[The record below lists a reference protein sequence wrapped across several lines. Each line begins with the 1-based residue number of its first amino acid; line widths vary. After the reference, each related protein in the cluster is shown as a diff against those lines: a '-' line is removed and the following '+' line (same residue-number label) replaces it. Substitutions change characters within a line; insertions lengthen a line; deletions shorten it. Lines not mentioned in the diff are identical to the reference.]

1 MDRMP
6 IERDEHFIV
15 ARDLGVNTVRIKSF
29 SHVDLDLASGRAHAV
44 CAEHHGG
51 KTELLLTLAGR
62 MHRTEGTLTVAGIDA
77 TALSRLKR
85 VRAIAGLAF
94 FERVNEVEQN
104 LRTSTVVSAEL
115 SLAGKP
121 AGRAEANAFLGAW
134 GLGELADKTVSELAA
149 YDYDLLGNGM
159 YSMMSSSV
167 LVGFCRRQIVAST
180 TSHRLC
186 GGMLVAYPA
195 AIPVAPFTSITGKGT
210 GRTVGSFSVSS
221 KFGAIST
228 VSLSRSS
235 SMICVTLASLT
246 SV

>member
-149 YDYDLLGNGM
+149 YDYDLLGIALGM
-159 YSMMSSSV
+159 AGDPAL
-167 LVGFCRRQIVAST
+167 LVVDDIETDLTEHQSRKLAELLCDLAHDTGT
-180 TSHRLC
+180 TVVC
-186 GGMLVAYPA
+186 G
-195 AIPVAPFTSITGKGT
+195 
-210 GRTVGSFSVSS
+210 
-221 KFGAIST
+221 
-228 VSLSRSS
+228 
-235 SMICVTLASLT
+235 VTDYDLASCFDDAVCITEDARAQRAAFEEKHALKEA
-246 SV
+246 V